1 MEKTNLITDK
11 KSGDRVIINGGFD
24 VNVRFEVTLSFI
36 SLH

>member
-24 VNVRFEVTLSFI
+24 VMLG
-36 SLH
+36 LK